1 MTTKIYKSLIGL
13 VKALI
18 DSPMSKEFI
27 FYASSTAFVQVAR
40 FGISLFAAKT
50 VGLSVWGVWQL
61 LYLLLAYSS
70 FFHLGIIN
78 GMNREI
84 PLLSGRGYS
93 DKIDEVKGVTL
104 GTVLLVCLAIS
115 ILIFALSFLLTGFV
129 SASVMRALALL
140 FTTYVVYNFIEVYLR
155 SSALFIELSKQRY
168 IFSIAFLLLVPPAV
182 SVFRLEGYIC
192 SQSLVILLTVAFI
205 LKKHPLKIKPRLDLT
220 EARRLVK
227 IGFPIM
233 IGFVIFT
240 FMTTAD
246 RWIIATFLNFKQ
258 LGYYSLSIITI
269 QGVMMI
275 PIIVAQ
281 QFFPRMAN
289 TWGQTSDS
297 EDLIKWV
304 RTHSVINLG
313 LLIPMT
319 LLVYHLMPVFVEFY
333 MPEFGPGIT
342 AMKIS
347 LAVPVF
353 FGLATV
359 FVNMLTIVD
368 RQFQLMLI
376 RAIVLV
382 INIGLNIV
390 FVKNG
395 YGINGVALGTAVSF
409 AFYYLAVFFL
419 GKSVLRKMSQTQSA
433 ILLKSVQN

>member
-1 MTTKIYKSLIGL
+1 MKIRIHQSLIDA
-13 VKALI
+13 VNAFI
-18 DSPMSKEFI
+18 VSPMSKEFI
-27 FYASSTAFVQVAR
+27 LYASSTVLVQVTR
-40 FGISLFAAKT
+40 FGVSLFAAKT
-50 VGLSVWGVWQL
+50 VGLSAWGVWQM

-70 FFHLGIIN
+70 IFHLGITS

-84 PLLSGRGYS
+84 PLLSGRG
-93 DKIDEVKGVTL
+93 DHHKIDEIKGVTF
-104 GTVLLVCLAIS
+104 GTVLLVCLATS
-115 ILIFALSFLLTGFV
+115 ILIFASSFLLTGFV
-129 SASVMRALALL
+129 STSVMRVMALL

-155 SSALFIELSKQRY
+155 SSALFIELSKQRF
-168 IFSIAFLLLVPPAV
+168 IFSIAFLIIVTPAV
-182 SVFRLEGYIC
+182 SIFKLEGYIC
-192 SQSLVILLTVAFI
+192 SQALVILLTVAFI
-205 LKKHPLKIKPRLDLT
+205 LKRQPLRTKPRLDFT
-220 EARRLVK
+220 EVRRLVK

-233 IGFVIFT
+233 IGFIIFT
-240 FMTTAD
+240 FMSTAD
-246 RWIIATFLNFKQ
+246 RWIIATFLNIEQ

-275 PIIVAQ
+275 PVVITQ
-281 QFFPRMAN
+281 QIFPRMAK

-297 EDLIKWV
+297 KDLIKWV
-304 RTHSVINLG
+304 RTHSTINLG

-319 LLVYHLMPVFVEFY
+319 LLIYFMMPIFVEFY

-376 RAIVLV
+376 RVAVLA
-382 INIGLNIV
+382 INIVLNIV

-395 YGINGVALGTAVSF
+395 YGINGVALGTTVSF
-409 AFYYLAVFFL
+409 ALYYLSVFFL
-419 GKSVLRKMSQTQSA
+419 GKSVLRIMSQPQSA
-433 ILLKSVQN
+433 ILLKSGHF